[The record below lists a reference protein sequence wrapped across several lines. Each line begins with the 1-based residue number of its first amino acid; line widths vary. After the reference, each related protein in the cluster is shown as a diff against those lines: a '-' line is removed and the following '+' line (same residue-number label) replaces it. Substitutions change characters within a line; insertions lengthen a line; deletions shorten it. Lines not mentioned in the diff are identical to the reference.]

1 MERSIDHHHLE
12 SLITFL
18 SVARLGRYTA
28 AADVLGV
35 NHSTVSRRIA
45 ALEKA
50 MGGRVLTRTPAGW
63 EVTDLGR
70 RALGA
75 AEEIERAV
83 AGLTETRTGGEL
95 AGTVRIGV
103 PDAFAAH
110 FATPAMAALQRQHPR
125 LAVELMS
132 ATQRARQTRSGVDLE
147 VVVGKPHVHKAVAT
161 ELLTYHLGLYASREY
176 LALHGEPQAI
186 AELVSHRLNYY
197 VESALTIDE
206 LDSATEALPP
216 MPRGITSTSVFSHI
230 AATKAAAGI
239 GILPDFLADLEDDLV
254 RLLPGDYAHAATY
267 WVVGREEALRNPAV
281 LAAVAAMA
289 QAAA

>member
-1 MERSIDHHHLE
+1 MERSLDHHHLE

-50 MGGRVLTRTPAGW
+50 VGGRVLTRTPSGW

-70 RALGA
+70 RALGV
-75 AEEIERAV
+75 AEDIERALT
-83 AGLTETRTGGEL
+83 GLTETRDTGEL

-110 FATPAMAALQRQHPR
+110 FATPAMAALQRKHPR

-161 ELLTYHLGLYASREY
+161 ELLTYHLGLYASRDY
-176 LALHGEPQAI
+176 LADHGEPQGLAD
-186 AELVSHRLNYY
+186 LVSHRLNYY

-206 LDSATEALPP
+206 LDSATESLPP

-230 AATKAAAGI
+230 AATKASAGI
-239 GILPDFLADLEDDLV
+239 GILPDFLADLETDLV
-254 RLLPGDYAHAATY
+254 RLLPGDYAYAATY

-281 LAAVAAMA
+281 LAAVAAMGDA
-289 QAAA
+289 TA

>member
-1 MERSIDHHHLE
+1 MQRSIDHHHLE

-28 AADVLGV
+28 AADILGI
-35 NHSTVSRRIA
+35 NHSTVSRRIT

-50 MGGRVLTRTPAGW
+50 MGGRVLTRTPSGW

-75 AEEIERAV
+75 AEDIERAV
-83 AGLTETRTGGEL
+83 TGLSETRTSGEL

-110 FATPAMAALQRQHPR
+110 FATPAMAALQREHPR

-161 ELLTYHLGLYASREY
+161 ELLTYHLGLYASRDY
-176 LALHGEPQAI
+176 LSHHEAPRDLAQ
-186 AELVSHRLNYY
+186 LVSHRLNYY

-216 MPRGITSTSVFSHI
+216 MARGITSTSVFSHI
-230 AATKAAAGI
+230 AATKASAGI
-239 GILPDFLADLEDDLV
+239 GILPDFLADLEPDLV
-254 RLLPGDYAHAATY
+254 RLLPHEYAYAATY
-267 WVVGREEALRNPAV
+267 WVVGREESLRNPAV
-281 LAAVAAMA
+281 LAAVAAMG

>member
-1 MERSIDHHHLE
+1 MQRSIDHHHLE

-18 SVARLGRYTA
+18 AVARLGRYTA
-28 AADVLGV
+28 AADTLGI
-35 NHSTVSRRIA
+35 NHSTVSRRIGS
-45 ALEKA
+45 LEKA
-50 MGGRVLTRTPAGW
+50 MGGRVLTRTPSGW
-63 EVTDLGR
+63 EVTDLGH

-83 AGLTETRTGGEL
+83 AGITESRGNGEL

-110 FATPAMAALQRQHPR
+110 FATPAMAALQRDHPR

-176 LALHGEPQAI
+176 LSRHAQPQGI
-186 AELVSHRLNYY
+186 SELISHRLNYY
-197 VESALTIDE
+197 VESSLTIDE
-206 LDSATEALPP
+206 LDRATESLPP

-230 AATKAAAGI
+230 AATKASAGI
-239 GILPDFLADLEDDLV
+239 GILPDFLADLEPDLV
-254 RLLPGDYAHAATY
+254 RLLPEDYAHAATY
-267 WVVGREEALRNPAV
+267 WVVGREESLRNPAV
-281 LAAVAAMA
+281 LAAVAAMDEA
-289 QAAA
+289 TT